1 MKETIKGN
9 VFIDLDE
16 TLVSSIYCSSEKRR
30 NDYIANYILLDSC
43 SFVLAEDSGWY
54 VSFLRPIALQL
65 INFCENLVGEDNVY
79 ILTASVEDYAKAIN
93 KGLGLGFKENQIYS
107 REHIHYSSATGDY
120 VPKFKGANNILI
132 DNLQYRDHCQL
143 MFGGSKVRFLD
154 GLPREKYIQVNQFEV
169 DYYYDLGENDHLE
182 ELKTKIGVNSF
193 FKTNHI
199 EHGAFLGKNHVSFD
213 DTTIHNQTVNVHVR
227 EFKQL
232 VNDRLKG
239 VSTKYLSN
247 YAKWYEF
254 IHSVKVMVEHKEK
267 LAFNIV
273 DNICTTVVTDN
284 HKIGLEG
291 YRSSELS
298 FVNFLTV
305 NGRTNYGSCV
315 DRYNKVA

>member
-1 MKETIKGN
+1 LCKNVECKKNFTFRTGTI
-9 VFIDLDE
+9 L
-16 TLVSSIYCSSEKRR
+16 
-30 NDYIANYILLDSC
+30 
-43 SFVLAEDSGWY
+43 SG
-54 VSFLRPIALQL
+54 IQ
-65 INFCENLVGEDNVY
+65 NLNKWN
-79 ILTASVEDYAKAIN
+79 LFVEDFMSLN
-93 KGLGLGFKENQIYS
+93 M
-107 REHIHYSSATGDY
+107 T
-120 VPKFKGANNILI
+120 P
-132 DNLQYRDHCQL
+132 
-143 MFGGSKVRFLD
+143 
-154 GLPREKYIQVNQFEV
+154 
-169 DYYYDLGENDHLE
+169 LE

>member
-1 MKETIKGN
+1 MNLKDIKLAISKLPVEQRLLLVNEIKESYSIFHKYVDITCCPHCNSENIIKNGIRNGSSKYLCKNVECKKNFTFRTGTI
-9 VFIDLDE
+9 L
-16 TLVSSIYCSSEKRR
+16 
-30 NDYIANYILLDSC
+30 
-43 SFVLAEDSGWY
+43 SG
-54 VSFLRPIALQL
+54 IQ
-65 INFCENLVGEDNVY
+65 NLNKWN
-79 ILTASVEDYAKAIN
+79 LFVEDFMSLN
-93 KGLGLGFKENQIYS
+93 M
-107 REHIHYSSATGDY
+107 T
-120 VPKFKGANNILI
+120 P
-132 DNLQYRDHCQL
+132 
-143 MFGGSKVRFLD
+143 
-154 GLPREKYIQVNQFEV
+154 
-169 DYYYDLGENDHLE
+169 LE

-199 EHGAFLGKNHVSFD
+199 EHGA
-213 DTTIHNQTVNVHVR
+213 
-227 EFKQL
+227 
-232 VNDRLKG
+232 LKG